1 MDLATVG
8 GIAFAIG
15 CITVSF
21 LMEGGNLA
29 SIFIVPAMVLVLGG
43 TFGAAMTGTSIQT
56 VMKVPKLIMLAV
68 LGKSKE
74 PKEIIETI
82 VAVADK
88 ARREG
93 LLALESEAKK
103 IDDPYLRQGIELVVD
118 GTDPALVKNVLET
131 QINYL
136 TERHKKGINFFKSLG
151 GFSPTL
157 GVLGTVLGLIHAL
170 GNTEDA
176 GAMAG
181 SIASAFIATLWG
193 VGAANL
199 VYLPIADKLK
209 LKHEKEVELLEMITE
224 GVLSIH
230 AGENPRVIRTKLM
243 AFLPPAERKA

>member
-1 MDLATVG
+1 MDLATIG
-8 GIAFAIG
+8 GIILAIG
-15 CITVSF
+15 CIVVAYT
-21 LMEGGNLA
+21 LEGGHLGA
-29 SIFIVPAMVLVLGG
+29 IFILPAIILVVGG
-43 TFGAAMTGTSIQT
+43 TFGAAMAGSSIQT
-56 VMKVPKLIMLAV
+56 AIKLPKLMMIAM
-68 LGKSKE
+68 LGKSRD
-74 PKEIIETI
+74 PKEIINTV

-103 IDDPYLRQGIELVVD
+103 INDPYLRQGIELVVD
-118 GTDPALVKNVLET
+118 GTDPALVKSVLET

-136 TERHKKGINFFKSLG
+136 SERHKKGIQFFRSLG

-157 GVLGTVLGLIHAL
+157 GVLGTVLGMIHAL

-176 GAMAG
+176 SAMAG

-199 VYLPIADKLK
+199 VYLPIAEKLK
-209 LKHEKEVELLEMITE
+209 AKHEQEVEVLEMITE

-243 AFLPPAERKA
+243 AFLSPAERKE